1 MVGDWTSVLMM
12 LTALVIM
19 PTTPEVSSVVLV
31 MACAALSNIGL
42 TSEEYPLKNNFF
54 EVKFGPIVWTS

>member
-1 MVGDWTSVLMM
+1 MM
-12 LTALVIM
+12 PTALVIM
-19 PTTPEVSSVVLV
+19 PNTPEVSGAVLG